1 MGRCLGKARSR
12 CLTYSAGDYGV
23 FRQSVFHRKH
33 SLVSACDDPNETYD
47 YVVIGGGSG
56 GLASAR
62 RAAMYGKKVAL
73 IEKGAMGG
81 TCVNVGCVPKKIM
94 WNSV

>member
-1 MGRCLGKARSR
+1 MYRCLGKTRGRRLIYLASD
-12 CLTYSAGDYGV
+12 CGIS
-23 FRQSVFHRKH
+23 RQSVFHRAFTA
-33 SLVSACDDPNETYD
+33 SASDDANETYD

-81 TCVNVGCVPKKIM
+81 MRQCGLCSQENYVEQR
-94 WNSV
+94 